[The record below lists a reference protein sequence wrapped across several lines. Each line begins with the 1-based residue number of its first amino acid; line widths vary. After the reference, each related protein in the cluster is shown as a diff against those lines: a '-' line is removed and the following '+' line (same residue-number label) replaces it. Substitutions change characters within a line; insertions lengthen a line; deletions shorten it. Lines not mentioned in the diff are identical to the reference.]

1 MRSRE
6 ERLQALSALL
16 APYAVPPEGTLGR
29 EFPEEP
35 DQTRFAFQRDRDRIL
50 HALAFRRLQGK
61 TQVFVA
67 GESDHYRTRLTHT
80 LEASQIS
87 RDLALTLSLNE
98 NLAECIVL
106 SHDLGHPPFGHAG
119 EEALDLWMK
128 KQGSHFEHNE
138 HSLRIVTQL
147 EHHSF
152 LYNGLNLNKEV
163 LEGIQKHEHL
173 KERGQSLEA
182 QIVNIA
188 DEIAY
193 NSHDCDDG
201 IRSGLLHMKD
211 LTDLKIVQKAA
222 EIRKARGTSLRGT
235 LIRIMIEDLA
245 KRTSDLIAEKNI
257 RSLEDVYHYHHAIAE
272 FSPEMTDWVKELR
285 TYLSAK
291 MYWHPAV
298 ADANEDGQIILTVL
312 CSHFLVHPSDKILA
326 LEKMY
331 KQSRVDAIRDY
342 VAGMTDGYAR
352 EQARE
357 LGLIHF

>member
-1 MRSRE
+1 
-6 ERLQALSALL
+6 
-16 APYAVPPEGTLGR
+16 VPPEGTLGR
-29 EFPEEP
+29 EFPEKP
-35 DQTRFAFQRDRDRIL
+35 DPTRFAFQRDRDRIL
-50 HALAFRRLQGK
+50 HATAFRRLQGK

-80 LEASQIS
+80 LEASQIT

-128 KQGSHFEHNE
+128 KHGSHFEHNE
-138 HSLRIVTQL
+138 HSLRIVTRL
-147 EHHSF
+147 EPHSF
-152 LYNGLNLNKEV
+152 LFQGLNLNREV
-163 LEGIQKHEHL
+163 LEGIQKHERL
-173 KERGQSLEA
+173 KDRGHSLEA

-201 IRSGLLHMKD
+201 IRSGLIHMKE

-222 EIRKARGTSLRGT
+222 DLRRARGTSLRGT

-245 KRTSDLIAEKNI
+245 KRTSELIEEKGFQ
-257 RSLEDVYHYHHAIAE
+257 SLEDVYNYRHPIAE
-272 FSPEMTDWVKELR
+272 FSPEMSEWVKELR
-285 TYLSAK
+285 TFLSAK

-298 ADANEDGQIILTVL
+298 ADANEDGQIIITVL
-312 CSHFLVHPSDKILA
+312 CNHFYRHPIDKILD
-326 LEKMY
+326 LEERHKE
-331 KQSRVDAIRDY
+331 SRLEAVRDY
-342 VAGMTDGYAR
+342 VAGMTDTFAR